1 MLVLVLLIFL
11 LFITFLT
18 AASEISI
25 IAVNRLKMRR
35 LASGGSRTAKMV
47 LKILETPEKFFSTI
61 LVTNNIV
68 NTLIASIVTIIAVS
82 LMGESRG
89 IVVAT
94 IAVSIVII
102 ICEVVAKTFA
112 ATHSEK
118 LSLNFAVPV
127 NTLIIVFSPVMKV
140 LTKVVNGIMRL
151 VGTKPAA
158 KPGLVTDEEIRALI
172 EIGKEEGVL
181 HKEKYRMLSR
191 ILEFSETVVKNVMTP
206 KKEIVSI
213 DINANF
219 VDMLDK
225 VLESGFSRLPVYKDN
240 PDNIIGIINMKDLLG
255 LTCNRDLIVLQ
266 DIVYPV
272 AFVSD
277 AKKVTELLKE
287 FQKGHAHLAIVTD
300 TKGNIEGL
308 VTLEDLLEEIVGEI
322 EDEFDVRSKQR

>member
-35 LASGGSRTAKMV
+35 LASGRSRTAKMV

-89 IVVAT
+89 IVVET

-102 ICEVVAKTFA
+102 I
-112 ATHSEK
+112 
-118 LSLNFAVPV
+118 
-127 NTLIIVFSPVMKV
+127 

-151 VGTKPAA
+151 DGTKPAA

-172 EIGKEEGVL
+172 EIGKEEGIL

-191 ILEFSETVVKNVMTP
+191 IFEFSETVVKNIMTP

-225 VLESGFSRLPVYKDN
+225 VLESGFSRLHVYKDN

-287 FQKGHAHLAIVTD
+287 F
-300 TKGNIEGL
+300 
-308 VTLEDLLEEIVGEI
+308 
-322 EDEFDVRSKQR
+322 